1 MEYRYCPNMIV
12 IDTPGMIHP
21 PKGRQLTHQQRALA
35 QAAREAESLVLAK
48 IRCQVAVIDK
58 HFKFVPSLNAVFI
71 F

>member
-35 QAAREAESLVLAK
+35 QAAREAESLVLGK
-48 IRCQVAVIDK
+48 IRCPVRFEYSIV
-58 HFKFVPSLNAVFI
+58 
-71 F
+71 